1 MAPLDGVDANDR
13 QMSLK
18 GDTLIKAAS
27 RSIESAAETSA
38 RPGRILQTTTPF
50 HFRVGRGRGPPRWK
64 EEADGGALI
73 CPSRDLWLAG
83 PGHVSFVPPRQLDE
97 SSWIHLLIRF
107 DESVEDVF
115 GGRSYLVVKFRRLV
129 VGVEMGRFVKISYLG
144 WILPFSAV

>member
-50 HFRVGRGRGPPRWK
+50 NFRVGRGRGPPR
-64 EEADGGALI
+64 
-73 CPSRDLWLAG
+73 
-83 PGHVSFVPPRQLDE
+83 
-97 SSWIHLLIRF
+97 
-107 DESVEDVF
+107 
-115 GGRSYLVVKFRRLV
+115 
-129 VGVEMGRFVKISYLG
+129 
-144 WILPFSAV
+144 